1 MTDKLQES
9 ITPYYKQ
16 LENAVKNFKD
26 KSHVIS
32 ADSRLSKIG
41 KSEKLSELTAKH
53 SSDINA
59 LGDRFK
65 KDCEHRL
72 ENIGNVINGARSDI
86 HIGSIQARLK
96 KGEDIS
102 SDETSKLLL
111 HEMSENKRLLRKSNF
126 QNVLS
131 NADEKQLRKTS
142 QSLADSKDLEKLTWL
157 QEMVSLRGDDTLS
170 NSLRA
175 QIDGIQ
181 TSKLSDEQKKLKG
194 TGERISKQMKLFD
207 YALQRG
213 KTGEFMDAR
222 QDEV

>member
-1 MTDKLQES
+1 MDKLKFD
-9 ITPYYKQ
+9 PYYKT

-53 SSDINA
+53 ESDINS

-72 ENIGNVINGARSDI
+72 ENISNAVNGTRSDI
-86 HIGSIQARLK
+86 RIAPIQAKLK

-111 HEMSENKRLLRKSNF
+111 HVMSENKRLMQKSSF
-126 QNVLS
+126 QGMLYTIPTS
-131 NADEKQLRKTS
+131 QLRKTAQTLS
-142 QSLADSKDLEKLTWL
+142 DSEDIEKLGWL
-157 QEMVSLRGDDTLS
+157 QEMVSLRGEDSFS
-170 NSLRA
+170 NSLA
-175 QIDGIQ
+175 GQIDSIR
-181 TSKLSDEQKKLKG
+181 TSKLTAEQKKLKG
-194 TGERISKQMKLFD
+194 TGERISKQMQLFD

-213 KTGEFMDAR
+213 RTGEFLDVR
-222 QDEV
+222 NEVSAG